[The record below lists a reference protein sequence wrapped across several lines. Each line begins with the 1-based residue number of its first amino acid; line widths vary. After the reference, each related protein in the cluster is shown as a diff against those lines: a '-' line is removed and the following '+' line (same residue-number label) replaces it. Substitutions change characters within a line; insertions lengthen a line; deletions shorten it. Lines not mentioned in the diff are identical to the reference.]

1 MARILALLAFTFTFT
16 LAPALSAQGS
26 PPIRSGTYD
35 LEITF
40 GGGVMNGTL
49 EIAVPGDSTLVTL
62 RVGDHVSPVGPT
74 LRKGNRLV
82 LDNTAPGDAIHY
94 DLLFRADSVT
104 GPFTFGGNLGSVAGR
119 RRASP
124 PS

>member
-1 MARILALLAFTFTFT
+1 MTRVLPFLIAALTA
-16 LAPALSAQGS
+16 APALGAQAT

-35 LEITF
+35 LEITY
-40 GGGVMNGTL
+40 GGGTMEGSL
-49 EIAVPGDSTLVTL
+49 EIAILHDSTAVTL
-62 RVGDHVSPVGPT
+62 RIGDHISPVGPT

-82 LDNTAPGDAIHY
+82 LDNTAPGDVIHY

-104 GPFTFGGNLGSVAGR
+104 GPFTFGENAGSVAGR